1 MPSSKKIAV
10 FIDRDGTIIH
20 DGGYLKNPAQ
30 VRFLPGAGKAL
41 FHLSELG
48 LSLILVS
55 NQSGIERGIVTLEEA
70 KAVHQQMVRRLAQFG
85 VRLDGAYYCFHR
97 PGNGCSCRKPAPGM
111 LLLAAEKCNLD
122 LTHSFLVGDKG
133 TDIEAGLRAGCQTIL
148 LSSRAR
154 QRLGVP
160 PPHVMAGRWS
170 EVVHYIECQA
180 KA

>member
-1 MPSSKKIAV
+1 MPRSKKIAV
-10 FIDRDGTIIH
+10 FLDRDGTIIH

-48 LSLILVS
+48 LSLVLVS
-55 NQSGIERGIVTLEEA
+55 NQSGIGGGKVTLEEA
-70 KAVHQQMVRRLAQFG
+70 KAVHQQMLRQLAQFS
-85 VRLDGAYYCFHR
+85 VRLDAAYYCFHA
-97 PGNGCSCRKPAPGM
+97 PGDGCSCRKPAPGM

-154 QRLGVP
+154 TRLAIS
-160 PPHVMAGRWS
+160 PPHAMAGGWS
-170 EVVHYIECQA
+170 EVVHFIECQA